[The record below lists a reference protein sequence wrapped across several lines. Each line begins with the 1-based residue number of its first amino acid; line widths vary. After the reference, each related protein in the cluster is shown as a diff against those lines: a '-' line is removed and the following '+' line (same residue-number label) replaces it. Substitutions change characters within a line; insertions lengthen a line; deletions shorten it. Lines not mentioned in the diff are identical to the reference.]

1 MYSQNGED
9 KIALGYFGDKV
20 GTLLDLGAN
29 DGKTLSNS
37 LALIESGWSAVL
49 VEPSKEAFR
58 RCEEL
63 HNGNDKVK
71 LLNVAI
77 DNNNGFSV
85 FHESGSHLNIGD
97 TALLSSLKKTETL
110 RWFGTNNEFTE
121 GVTECLDFKTLLE
134 LSPIKTFDLISID
147 CEGMDWDILTQIDLR
162 AVECKMLIVEHN
174 QKDIQLYVEYARGFG
189 MKELS
194 RNFENIIFIIGT

>member
-9 KIALGYFGDKV
+9 KIAIGYFGNKI

-58 RCEEL
+58 RCEQL
-63 HNGNDKVK
+63 HSGNDKVK

-77 DNNNGFSV
+77 ANENGYSD
-85 FHESGSHLNIGD
+85 FHESGTHLKSGD
-97 TALLSSLKKTETL
+97 IALLSSIKKSETL
-110 RWFGTNNEFTE
+110 RWFGTDNEFTE
-121 GVTECLDFKTLLE
+121 GTTECLDFKTLLE
-134 LSPIKTFDLISID
+134 LSPIKIFDLISID